1 MRDRLEFLDG
11 IRGVAALIVVFH
23 HALIYFTLGLYSGQP
38 QHSKF
43 SWDIA
48 LSGKSFLLF
57 FAGNFAV
64 SIFFVLSGFVLSH
77 VFLKTR
83 SGPVALVAKRYVRLT
98 VPITAAS
105 LISWCLCVIALAV
118 PFLTPYVEIG
128 PGFDGSLS
136 HWLTALS
143 FCLKEALV
151 HATITGFSEGT
162 YNGVLWSMQVEFI
175 GSVSLIAIFSF
186 AKRVTRSQTAALNLA
201 TGVASLFLLLEWQ
214 SNMALFAWGI
224 VLYRLAAMGME
235 PRLWKEIIAIPVFV
249 VGIYLGCMPESGSRD
264 EIMNKMLWTTGL
276 SFDQLAE
283 KTVLA
288 PILSHFGAHLWVPFP
303 FMPVTLYHCFGAV
316 LLMGGVLLSGWLR
329 RVFESRVCLFLGAI
343 SFGLYLTHGILKTVI
358 CQPVYEFV
366 VWLGFNT
373 TVAMLAAIAAFVPIA
388 LIVAT
393 LFTRLIEARSIAW
406 SEKTAALFRRKPR
419 DIVLTAS

>member
-23 HALIYFTLGLYSGQP
+23 HALIYFTLGLYTGQP
-38 QHSKF
+38 QDSKF

-77 VFLKTR
+77 VFLRTR
-83 SGPVALVAKRYVRLT
+83 SGPIALVAKRYVRLT

-105 LISWCLCVIALAV
+105 LMSWAICVLALSIA
-118 PFLTPYVEIG
+118 FIGPYVDIG
-128 PGFDGSLS
+128 PGFDGALAN
-136 HWLTALS
+136 WLPALA
-143 FCLKEALV
+143 FCLKEAFV
-151 HATITGFSEGT
+151 HATITGFSGGT

-175 GSVSLIAIFSF
+175 GSVCLIVIFCF
-186 AKRVTRSQTAALNLA
+186 AKWLTRTQEAALNVA
-201 TGVASLFLLLEWQ
+201 TGIAVLFLLLEWQ

-224 VLYRLAAMGME
+224 VLYRLASVSMT
-235 PRLWKEIIAIPVFV
+235 PRLWKEVIAIPLFV
-249 VGIYLGCMPESGSRD
+249 AGIYLGCMPESGARD
-264 EIMNKMLWTTGL
+264 QIMNKMLWTTGL

-283 KTVLA
+283 KTILS
-288 PILSHFGAHLWVPFP
+288 PILSHFGGRLWVPFP

-316 LLMGGVLLSGWLR
+316 LLMGAVLLSRQLR
-329 RVFESRVCLFLGAI
+329 VMFESRVCLFLGAI

-358 CQPVYEFV
+358 CRPVYEFV
-366 VWLGFNT
+366 VWLGLSPT
-373 TVAMLAAIAAFVPIA
+373 IAMLAAVAVFVPIA
-388 LIVAT
+388 IAAAT
-393 LFTRLIEARSIAW
+393 AFTKLVEARSIAW
-406 SEKTAALFRRKPR
+406 SEKAADVFRRQP
-419 DIVLTAS
+419 VENVTASS